1 MGPPLPRVRHACRP
15 AKPGTGPPFAP
26 RLPAADPSSGAGE
39 TGRRSRPRRTAAI
52 LPASGPALTFSAYGS
67 GMSRLSPAIPLRR
80 PQVGRSF
87 PHGGRKNKLTAS
99 CRSLRQYLADMLG
112 RAASPPAVP
121 VSPPCGWRPSSP
133 VPHGVGGNMASE
145 QALRPVR
152 RAPAACCP
160 ASSDGPGP
168 LAASRLLP
176 TTRLSPTAS
185 GTRQRPTARPSPCPF
200 RLHFK

>member
-52 LPASGPALTFSAYGS
+52 LPASGPTLTFSAYGS
-67 GMSRLSPAIPLRR
+67 GMSRLPPAIPLRR

-99 CRSLRQYLADMLG
+99 CRSLRQQRADMRG

-152 RAPAACCP
+152 RVSAARFP
-160 ASSDGPGP
+160 P
-168 LAASRLLP
+168 LR
-176 TTRLSPTAS
+176 
-185 GTRQRPTARPSPCPF
+185 TARPARGQSAPADDPTLSHSLRHPPEAHGQTF
-200 RLHFK
+200 SMSLPSSF